1 MRIVRNYQTCS
12 CRCFGV
18 NLTVTKKH
26 KIYCCKGWLRDK
38 NLMGVLV
45 LLVINVLSLYF
56 RSAHIQ
62 QVGLCHFHDVGL
74 LTNGSSALKKK
85 ETKKESSAA
94 IGLKARFNIT
104 SFYQVNQFQVLKI
117 INREWV
123 WKIQLYDYFP
133 ISHGPMCYRNG
144 SWEYHKTSNISRTLV
159 GNKIVDNS
167 DVVGASP
174 VGAAPTTSSFST

>member
-1 MRIVRNYQTCS
+1 MRIVRNNQTCG

-45 LLVINVLSLYF
+45 LLVINVLSLCF

-74 LTNGSSALKKK
+74 LTNGSSAFKKK

-94 IGLKARFNIT
+94 IGLKACFNIT
-104 SFYQVNQFQVLKI
+104 SLSSQPIPSAQDTKSWMSLKNTI
-117 INREWV
+117 V
-123 WKIQLYDYFP
+123 WLLPHFP
-133 ISHGPMCYRNG
+133 G
-144 SWEYHKTSNISRTLV
+144 
-159 GNKIVDNS
+159 GNELQKWILRVPYNL
-167 DVVGASP
+167 
-174 VGAAPTTSSFST
+174 